1 MNEICSDL
9 PHQVLGCWD
18 VVAQRFGFS
27 LPAVFIAC
35 LQRSLSV
42 PKPANQNGGQMAT
55 IVLSGTRGPWLFL
68 VIREGL
74 GSAVRLRA
82 RGTQRL
88 TIRLRLALE
97 PERLENPRP
106 PPEKIPGMERTRS
119 ETLKLFVV
127 SDVGRRSTLP
137 SSTQS
142 IRWWQSSSPGS
153 AAPFP
158 VACPWPTIP
167 RRTPR
172 TGQAWSRRRLPHP

>member
-35 LQRSLSV
+35 WQRSLSV

-82 RGTQRL
+82 RSTQRL
-88 TIRLRLALE
+88 TNRLRLALE

-127 SDVGRRSTLP
+127 SDVGRRSSPL
-137 SSTQS
+137 SSRRS
-142 IRWWQSSSPGS
+142 VRSWQSFVPRSVG
-153 AAPFP
+153 PFL
-158 VACPWPTIP
+158 ASCLWPIKP
-167 RRTPR
+167 RRIPGTDR
-172 TGQAWSRRRLPHP
+172 VCWKR